1 MNIGFY
7 ACLILAIIFGIL
19 TLVFFLL
26 KEKGAMLISGFN
38 SLPKHERE
46 SYDMAKMSKDQRNSM
61 FIWTLIMSIGA
72 LFSLFI
78 SQYLAIIAFVIW
90 LIMFFKDVHFD
101 TDKAF
106 EKYKIK

>member
-19 TLVFFLL
+19 TFVFFLL

-38 SLPKHERE
+38 TLPKHERE
-46 SYDMAKMSKDQRNSM
+46 LYDIAKLSKDQRNSM
-61 FIWTLIMSIGA
+61 FIWLLIMCVGA
-72 LFSLFI
+72 LFSFFI
-78 SQYLAIIAFVIW
+78 SQYFAIIAFVVW
-90 LIMFFKDVHFD
+90 LIMYFKDVHID
-101 TDKAF
+101 TVKSF

>member
-26 KEKGAMLISGFN
+26 KEKGTKLISGFN
-38 SLPKHERE
+38 SLHKCEQE
-46 SYDMAKMSKDQRNSM
+46 LYDIEKMSKDQRKSM
-61 FIWTLIMSIGA
+61 FIWTIIMCVGA

-78 SQYLAIIAFVIW
+78 SQYLAIIAFVVW
-90 LIMFFKDVHFD
+90 LIVFFRDVHFD

-106 EKYKIK
+106 GKYKIK